1 MESTMDIKEGKY
13 ATMKDG
19 RTIYITKV
27 LESCTEFIGNEISSK
42 GSPKVTANG
51 NGTYLF
57 DIHMENELP
66 EYLQYDFGLTDK

>member
-1 MESTMDIKEGKY
+1 MDIKEGKY

-42 GSPKVTANG
+42 GSPKVTAKVS
-51 NGTYLF
+51 
-57 DIHMENELP
+57 DIDHIAKCKATMP
-66 EYLQYDFGLTDK
+66 KA